1 MHCKADSSDDDP
13 QTDSSGEDATYMWAG
28 SVLVRCRGW
37 GKHGCAD
44 GALIKHG
51 RRRCSVCTNYNAYA
65 AHEEKAAVAAVWDV
79 WKRFGG
85 DYEPDPEDTLA
96 DEPEP
101 QDDNVMFQE
110 GGESFTSTEAVVA
123 AMEVARVLA
132 LNGERGFEELNE
144 NKVCKY
150 GPDSNIFVETHC
162 RLSEVADLPLKTRKA
177 ASVLGGVTAWP
188 PIIPGKAGR
197 SKIGRVDDEVEA
209 SFLIRLFG
217 QTNYMIND
225 EAPTGS
231 QAEKKI
237 SLLFDLEH
245 HEVKTVCNAAL
256 AAACVAHIKEKK
268 LCSVDPGSSTGS
280 SGPACRITWH
290 HFRGGCWATGNFPT
304 WQ

>member
-1 MHCKADSSDDDP
+1 
-13 QTDSSGEDATYMWAG
+13 
-28 SVLVRCRGW
+28 
-37 GKHGCAD
+37 
-44 GALIKHG
+44 
-51 RRRCSVCTNYNAYA
+51 
-65 AHEEKAAVAAVWDV
+65 
-79 WKRFGG
+79 
-85 DYEPDPEDTLA
+85 
-96 DEPEP
+96 
-101 QDDNVMFQE
+101 MFQE
-110 GGESFTSTEAVVA
+110 GGESFTGTEAVVA

-197 SKIGRVDDEVEA
+197 SKIGHVDSYVE
-209 SFLIRLFG
+209 FHFVYRLWEE
-217 QTNYMIND
+217 TRLL
-225 EAPTGS
+225 ERKRS
-231 QAEKKI
+231 EKMVSTRHI
-237 SLLFDLEH
+237 EQVRALLKRSANPDDA
-245 HEVKTVCNAAL
+245 KTVCNAAL

-268 LCSVDPGSSTGS
+268 LCSLDPG
-280 SGPACRITWH
+280 CLTWH